1 MFFSRQIGLSIV
13 LTSLIAIGGCGKESP
28 APPPPGAGSGTAP
41 ATAQPAPTAG
51 VNDQAASDLANKSGC
66 LACHTV
72 DKKAIGPAYKEIA
85 AKYRGQSDA
94 ESKLIQKV
102 KSGGG
107 GVWGPVPMPPNSQVK
122 DEDIK
127 TLVDWILSLK

>member
-1 MFFSRQIGLSIV
+1 MFFSRKIGLSIV

-28 APPPPGAGSGTAP
+28 APPPPGTGSGAAP
-41 ATAQPAPTAG
+41 ATAQPAPAAG
-51 VNDQAASDLANKSGC
+51 VSDQAASDLANKSGC
-66 LACHTV
+66 LACHAV
-72 DKKAIGPAYKEIA
+72 DKKVIGPAYKEIA
-85 AKYRGQSDA
+85 AKYRGQPDA

-102 KSGGG
+102 KDGGG
-107 GVWGPVPMPPNSQVK
+107 GVWGPVPMPPHPQIK